1 MKLTVKTLLFTA
13 LLSIGFL
20 NLSSAQVISSGEWV
34 GKNYQVE
41 GKYFIMKSESGY
53 KLILSSDFSTNRGPD
68 LKIFLSE
75 LPPEKVND
83 FNADE
88 GFKLSE
94 LQSNRGSQEY
104 LFPPNFNPADYSTI
118 MIHCEKFSK
127 LWGIAKVEV
136 RG

>member
-75 LPPEKVND
+75 LPPE
-83 FNADE
+83 
-88 GFKLSE
+88 
-94 LQSNRGSQEY
+94 
-104 LFPPNFNPADYSTI
+104 
-118 MIHCEKFSK
+118 
-127 LWGIAKVEV
+127 
-136 RG
+136 